1 MTTAN
6 LFPYLSPYLIILGIS
21 ILAAT
26 GWLLHQ
32 YRMQMLRTQE
42 LIHLNE
48 ELDYDLP
55 DFLRQCWPTLKK
67 AGFTGMAWQL
77 DWFGTL
83 VGEEQGT
90 LAGQVLEKKFEVQ
103 EIALHLK
110 LYRDKA
116 GWEQQY
122 FSNAQADNF
131 FLLVRMNLWIKL
143 GTVQGTFDQTA
154 KMTVFLKHDVKNMV
168 QLLSLSADQL
178 QSTQSGQEGK
188 LLTSLREAIP
198 AVRDRAEHMLR
209 ALGDKP
215 GPQKQADLLQESMLP
230 LQTILQ
236 QAASIYELPVRI
248 SGQALVPIE
257 KDRLLS
263 IVDNLLGNYSRQ
275 ARKGGSHG
283 PELHI
288 SIEKQGD
295 KVVTYIED
303 IHGKPFPWPE
313 RLFEPFWSEHG
324 GGRGIGLYQARQQA
338 KAAGGDLSARATP
351 DQPLQFSLT
360 LPVAV

>member
-1 MTTAN
+1 MTTE
-6 LFPYLSPYLIILGIS
+6 LYPYLIIIGSS

-42 LIHLNE
+42 LIHINE
-48 ELDYDLP
+48 QLDYDLP
-55 DFLRQCWPTLKK
+55 DFLRQCWPILNKG
-67 AGFTGMAWQL
+67 GFTGMSWSL
-77 DWFGTL
+77 DWFGTM
-83 VGEEQGT
+83 VGEEQGI
-90 LAGQVLEKKFEVQ
+90 LSGQVIEKDFKVQ
-103 EIALHLK
+103 EIALQLK
-110 LYRDKA
+110 LFRDKK

-122 FSNAQADNF
+122 FSNAQADGF

-178 QSTQSGQEGK
+178 QNTQNGHEAK
-188 LLTSLREAIP
+188 LLNSLREAIP

-209 ALGDKP
+209 ALGDRP
-215 GPQKQADLLQESMLP
+215 GLQKQADLLQEAALP
-230 LQTILQ
+230 LQAILQ
-236 QAASIYELPVRI
+236 QAASIYDLPVHI
-248 SGQALVPIE
+248 DGDAQVPIE

-275 ARKGGSHG
+275 SRKNGGQG

-288 SIEKQGD
+288 HIKRQGD
-295 KVVTYIED
+295 KVVTKIED
-303 IHGKPFPWPE
+303 VYGKPFPWPE

-324 GGRGIGLYQARQQA
+324 SGRGIGLYQARQQA
-338 KAAGGDLSARATP
+338 KAAGGDLSARASP
-351 DQPLQFSLT
+351 DHPLQFFLT
-360 LPVAV
+360 LPIVA

>member
-1 MTTAN
+1 MTTE
-6 LFPYLSPYLIILGIS
+6 LYPYLIIIGSS

-48 ELDYDLP
+48 QLEYDLP
-55 DFLRQCWPTLKK
+55 NFLRHCWPTLKK
-67 AGFTGMAWQL
+67 GGFSGMAWQL
-77 DWFGTL
+77 DWFGTML
-83 VGEEQGT
+83 GEEQGE
-90 LAGQVLEKKFEVQ
+90 LGGHLLDKHFDVQ
-103 EIALHLK
+103 EISLHLR
-110 LYRDKA
+110 LYRKRR

-122 FSNAQADNF
+122 FSNALADSF

-178 QSTQSGQEGK
+178 QSAQGGQERR
-188 LLTSLREAIP
+188 LLNSLREAIP

-215 GPQKQADLLQESMLP
+215 VHKQADLLQEPEALP
-230 LQTILQ
+230 LAAVLQ
-236 QAASIYELPVRI
+236 QAASIYELPVHI
-248 SGQALVPIE
+248 HGEAQVPIE
-257 KDRLLS
+257 KERLLS

-275 ARKGGSHG
+275 ARKGSGAG

-288 SIEKQGD
+288 LIDPQGD
-295 KVVTYIED
+295 RVVTYIED
-303 IHGKPFPWPE
+303 INGKPFPWPE

-324 GGRGIGLYQARQQA
+324 SGRGIGLYQARQQA
-338 KAAGGDLSARATP
+338 KAAGGNLTARATP

-360 LPVAV
+360 LPLTH

>member
-1 MTTAN
+1 MTTTD
-6 LFPYLSPYLIILGIS
+6 LYPYLIIIGIS

-32 YRMQMLRTQE
+32 YRMQVLRTQE

-48 ELDYDLP
+48 QLAYDLP

-67 AGFTGMAWQL
+67 GDFTGMSWQL

-83 VGEEQGT
+83 VSEDSGQ
-90 LAGQVLEKKFEVQ
+90 LSGQVLEKRFEVQ
-103 EIALHLK
+103 EITLVIRLF
-110 LYRDKA
+110 RDKK

-122 FSNAQADNF
+122 FSNALADNF

-188 LLTSLREAIP
+188 LLHSLREAIP

-215 GPQKQADLLQESMLP
+215 GPQKQPDLLRESALP
-230 LQTILQ
+230 LQAILQ
-236 QAASIYELPVRI
+236 QAASIYELPVYI
-248 SGQALVPIE
+248 QGQAFVPIE

-263 IVDNLLGNYSRQ
+263 IIDNLLGNYSRQ
-275 ARKGGSHG
+275 GRKLSGKG

-288 SIEKQGD
+288 LIKKQGD
-295 KVVTYIED
+295 KVVTTIED

-338 KAAGGDLSARATP
+338 KAAGGDLSARASP
-351 DQPLQFSLT
+351 DTPLQFSLT
-360 LPVAV
+360 LPLAL

>member
-1 MTTAN
+1 MTE
-6 LFPYLSPYLIILGIS
+6 LYPYLILVGSS

-55 DFLRQCWPTLKK
+55 DFLRQCWPSLQK
-67 AGFTGMAWQL
+67 AGFTGMSWQL
-77 DWFGTL
+77 NWFGTL
-83 VGEEQGT
+83 VSEDQGM
-90 LAGQVLEKKFEVQ
+90 LAGQVLEKDFEVQ

-110 LYRDKA
+110 LYRNRR

-178 QSTQSGQEGK
+178 QSQSGQESK
-188 LLTSLREAIP
+188 LLNSLREAIP

-215 GPQKQADLLQESMLP
+215 ASQKQVDLLQESLLP
-230 LQTILQ
+230 LETILQ
-236 QAASIYELPVRI
+236 QAASIYELPVQI

-257 KDRLLS
+257 KERLLS

-275 ARKGGSHG
+275 SRKSGGQG
-283 PELHI
+283 PKLLI

-295 KVVTYIED
+295 KIVTHIEYV
-303 IHGKPFPWPE
+303 HGKPFPWPE

-324 GGRGIGLYQARQQA
+324 SGRGIGLYQARQQA

-360 LPVAV
+360 LPMAV

>member
-1 MTTAN
+1 MTITE
-6 LFPYLSPYLIILGIS
+6 LYPFLIIVGSS

-42 LIHLNE
+42 LTHLNE
-48 ELDYDLP
+48 QFDYDLP
-55 DFLRQCWPTLKK
+55 DFLRHCWPTLKK
-67 AGFTGMAWQL
+67 GGFSGMAWQL
-77 DWFGTL
+77 DWFGTM
-83 VGEEQGT
+83 VGEEQGK
-90 LAGQVLEKKFEVQ
+90 LGGHSLEKRFDVQ
-103 EIALHLK
+103 EISLHLR
-110 LYRDKA
+110 LYRERR

-122 FSNAQADNF
+122 FSNALAESF

-178 QSTQSGQEGK
+178 RSVQGGHEAK
-188 LLTSLREAIP
+188 LLNSLREAIP

-215 GPQKQADLLQESMLP
+215 AKQADLLHAQEAALP
-230 LQTILQ
+230 LQAVLQ
-236 QAASIYELPVRI
+236 QTASLYDLPVHI
-248 SGQALVPIE
+248 HGEAQVPIE
-257 KDRLLS
+257 KERLLS

-275 ARKGGSHG
+275 ARKGTGPG

-288 SIEKQGD
+288 LIDRQGD

-324 GGRGIGLYQARQQA
+324 SGRGIGLYQARQQA
-338 KAAGGDLSARATP
+338 KAAGGNLTARATP
-351 DQPLQFSLT
+351 DQPLQFSLS
-360 LPVAV
+360 LPLGP

>member
-1 MTTAN
+1 MTITE
-6 LFPYLSPYLIILGIS
+6 LYPFLILVGSS

-48 ELDYDLP
+48 QLDYDLP
-55 DFLRQCWPTLKK
+55 DFLRHCWPMLKK
-67 AGFTGMAWQL
+67 GGFSGMAWQL
-77 DWFGTL
+77 DWFGTM
-83 VGEEQGT
+83 VGEEQGM
-90 LAGQVLEKKFEVQ
+90 LRGQLLEKSFDVQ
-103 EIALHLK
+103 EISLQLR
-110 LYRDKA
+110 LYRERR

-122 FSNAQADNF
+122 FSNAFADSF

-178 QSTQSGQEGK
+178 RSVQSGNEAR
-188 LLTSLREAIP
+188 LLNSLREAIP

-215 GPQKQADLLQESMLP
+215 ATQADLLRDQQYESALP
-230 LQTILQ
+230 LQAVLQ
-236 QAASIYELPVRI
+236 QTASLYDLPVHI
-248 SGQALVPIE
+248 HGEAQVPIE
-257 KDRLLS
+257 KERLLS

-275 ARKGGSHG
+275 ARKAAGPG

-288 SIEKQGD
+288 LIDRQGD

-324 GGRGIGLYQARQQA
+324 SGRGIGLYQARQQA
-338 KAAGGDLSARATP
+338 KAAGGNLTARATP

-360 LPVAV
+360 LPLTA

>member
-1 MTTAN
+1 VTTPEQ
-6 LFPYLSPYLIILGIS
+6 LYPYLIIIGGS

-26 GWLLHQ
+26 AWLLHQ
-32 YRMQMLRTQE
+32 YRMQVLRTQE

-48 ELDYDLP
+48 QLDYDLP

-67 AGFTGMAWQL
+67 GGFTGMSWHL
-77 DWFGTL
+77 DWFGTM
-83 VGEEQGT
+83 VSESQGT
-90 LAGQVLEKKFEVQ
+90 LAGQSLAKTFEVQ
-103 EIALHLK
+103 EITLRLK
-110 LYRDKA
+110 LYRDKR

-122 FSNAQADNF
+122 FSNAQADSF

-178 QSTQSGQEGK
+178 RSAQNGQEGK
-188 LLTSLREAIP
+188 LLNSLREAIP

-215 GPQKQADLLQESMLP
+215 STQKQADLLQESLLP

-236 QAASIYELPVRI
+236 QAASIYELPVHI
-248 SGQALVPIE
+248 HGQALVPIE

-275 ARKGGSHG
+275 ARKAGGEG

-288 SIEKQGD
+288 FIEKQGD

-303 IHGKPFPWPE
+303 INGKPFPWPE

-351 DQPLQFSLT
+351 DLPLQFSLT
-360 LPVAV
+360 LPVGL

>member
-1 MTTAN
+1 MTTTD
-6 LFPYLSPYLIILGIS
+6 LYPYLIIIGSS

-32 YRMQMLRTQE
+32 YRMQVLRTQE

-48 ELDYDLP
+48 QLDYDLP
-55 DFLRQCWPTLKK
+55 DFLRQCWPTLKQG
-67 AGFTGMAWQL
+67 GFTGMSWHL
-77 DWFGTL
+77 DWFGTM
-83 VGEEQGT
+83 VSESQGVLT
-90 LAGQVLEKKFEVQ
+90 GQIIDKSFAVQ
-103 EIALHLK
+103 EITLKLK
-110 LYRDKA
+110 LYRDKK

-122 FSNAQADNF
+122 FSNAQADSF

-178 QSTQSGQEGK
+178 QSTQSGHEGK
-188 LLTSLREAIP
+188 LLNSLKEAIP

-215 GPQKQADLLQESMLP
+215 SQKQADLLQETALP

-236 QAASIYELPVRI
+236 QAASIYELPVHI
-248 SGQALVPIE
+248 HGQAFVPIE

-263 IVDNLLGNYSRQ
+263 IIDNLLGNYSRQ
-275 ARKGGSHG
+275 GRKTGSPP

-288 SIEKQGD
+288 FIEKQGD

-303 IHGKPFPWPE
+303 INGKPFPWPE

-351 DQPLQFSLT
+351 DLPLQFSLT
-360 LPVAV
+360 LPVLV